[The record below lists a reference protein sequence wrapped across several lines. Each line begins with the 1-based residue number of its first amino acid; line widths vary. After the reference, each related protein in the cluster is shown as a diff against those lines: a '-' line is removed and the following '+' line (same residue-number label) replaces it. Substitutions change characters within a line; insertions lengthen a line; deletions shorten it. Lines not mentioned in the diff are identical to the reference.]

1 MSRGHKSK
9 HRKVGA
15 RKQRRNRR
23 YWRRVT
29 ARRYEKIF
37 EIARCFT
44 KNISDAQDLAQTV
57 ILRLLKY
64 CPKPVRIIN
73 LDAYIYVSTK
83 HAWLDLQ
90 LPHREISFSELKK
103 ADLPQVAALDPKLSR
118 FLATCDVKKLME
130 RNKVNDAKLLQTK
143 IWIEAGF
150 SLPDIAFMLDEP
162 VRRTRYRWYK
172 YRDTQQKALRSLSAK
187 NLASPRVH

>member
-1 MSRGHKSK
+1 MSRGQKSK
-9 HRKVGA
+9 RRKVGA

-29 ARRYEKIF
+29 ARKYEKIF

-73 LDAYIYVSTK
+73 LDAYIYVSAK

-90 LPHREISFSELKK
+90 RPQREISFSDLKK
-103 ADLPQVAALDPKLSR
+103 ADLPKVAALDPQLTR
-118 FLATCDVKKLME
+118 ILETCDIKALMGRTE
-130 RNKVNDAKLLQTK
+130 ISDAKLLQTK

-150 SLPDIAFMLDEP
+150 SLPDIALMLDEP

-172 YRDTQQKALRSLSAK
+172 YRNTQQKALRSLSTK
-187 NLASPRVH
+187 NLASSRIH

>member
-1 MSRGHKSK
+1 MSRGQKSK
-9 HRKVGA
+9 RRKLGS
-15 RKQRRNRR
+15 RKRRRNRR
-23 YWRRVT
+23 YWRRVI
-29 ARRYEKIF
+29 ARQYEKIF

-64 CPKPVRIIN
+64 SPKPVRIIN

-90 LPHREISFSELKK
+90 RPRREISFSDLKK
-103 ADLPQVAALDPKLSR
+103 ADLPKVAALDPNLSK
-118 FLATCDVKKLME
+118 FLETCDIKALMGRKE
-130 RNKVNDAKLLQTK
+130 VNDAKLLQTK
-143 IWIEAGF
+143 ILIEAGF
-150 SLPDIAFMLDEP
+150 SLPDIALMLDEP

-187 NLASPRVH
+187 NLSSSRIH